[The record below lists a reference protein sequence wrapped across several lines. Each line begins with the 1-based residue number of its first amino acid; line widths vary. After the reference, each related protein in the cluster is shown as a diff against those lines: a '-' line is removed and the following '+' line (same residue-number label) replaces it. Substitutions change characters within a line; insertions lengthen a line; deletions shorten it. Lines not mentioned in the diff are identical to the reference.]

1 MTAGGATT
9 FLRSAYAAS
18 FLAHAAV
25 AALVGVV
32 VVILAGA
39 APRNPNSLLAWMLVG
54 LTLAQLPV
62 ALLIVVRAA
71 ALRAGPGAR
80 RAALSSA
87 ILTGVMLAST
97 AWFLALALATG
108 QGGTPLFVL
117 LLVALTAYSVGFL
130 LMGRLGRVAASE
142 QLEAPAAAAPQ

>member
-1 MTAGGATT
+1 V
-9 FLRSAYAAS
+9 FLRSAFAVS

-25 AALVGVV
+25 AALVGIVV
-32 VVILAGA
+32 VLLAGA

-54 LTLAQLPV
+54 MTLAQLPV
-62 ALLIVVRAA
+62 ALLIVVRAG
-71 ALRAGPGAR
+71 ALRSGPGAR

-117 LLVALTAYSVGFL
+117 LLVTLTAYSVGFL
-130 LMGRLGRVAASE
+130 LMGRLGRVAATE
-142 QLEAPAAAAPQ
+142 LIEPPTP